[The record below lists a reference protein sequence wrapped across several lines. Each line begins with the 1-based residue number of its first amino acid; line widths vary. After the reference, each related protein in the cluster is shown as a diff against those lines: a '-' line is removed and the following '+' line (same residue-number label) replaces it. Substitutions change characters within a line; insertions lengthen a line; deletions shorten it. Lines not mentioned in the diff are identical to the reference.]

1 MNMNFDRVYTQLLET
16 LQGDELIANDGK
28 REVYYSAIYL
38 DDYYMSKHVHDL
50 NIQPPRRM
58 HEEDVFFW
66 DTITGKEADMCLGK
80 YNTLEQALEGFSTE
94 YLLKNRNVN
103 NVYGPDHE
111 YYFEPSAAEYIVKK
125 LRQKFQPYAHFP
137 GEWGYT
143 CYAEHDVQHFGIEI
157 DIATY
162 RVGGLLSVTADDTTD
177 DEGSIMDL

>member
-1 MNMNFDRVYTQLLET
+1 MNMNFDILYKHLCESLR
-16 LQGDELIANDGK
+16 GDELLADDGK

-38 DDYYMSKHVHDL
+38 DDYYESKHVHDI

-58 HEEDVFFW
+58 HEHDVFFW
-66 DTITGKEADMCLGK
+66 DTTTGRVSDMCIGK
-80 YNTLEQALEGFSTE
+80 SNTLEQALEKFSTE
-94 YLLKNRNVN
+94 YLLSRNIN

-111 YYFEPSAAEYIVKK
+111 YNFDPSAAEYIVKK
-125 LRQKFQPYAHFP
+125 LRRMFQPYTHFP

-143 CYAEHDVQHFGIEI
+143 CYVEHDVQHFGIEV